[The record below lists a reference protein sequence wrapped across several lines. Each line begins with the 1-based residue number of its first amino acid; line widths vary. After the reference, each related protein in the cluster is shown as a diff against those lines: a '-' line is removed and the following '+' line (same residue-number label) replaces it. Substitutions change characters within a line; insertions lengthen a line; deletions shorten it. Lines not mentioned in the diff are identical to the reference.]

1 MRDESDA
8 TNERFVAMMPNY
20 LLQNP
25 DDSRARMFY
34 AIALAELG
42 RKDQA
47 IAEGAAAVDLSPNDS
62 VMLYNGACLYA
73 RLGEKQKA
81 IATLREAIA
90 AGVTNFSWMAHDPD
104 LDSLRAEPDF
114 VALFQTNS

>member
-1 MRDESDA
+1 
-8 TNERFVAMMPNY
+8 
-20 LLQNP
+20 
-25 DDSRARMFY
+25 MFY

-42 RKDQA
+42 RKDRA

-104 LDSLRAEPDF
+104 LDSLRGEPDF
-114 VALFQTNS
+114 VALFQPNS